1 MTVSTEPVI
10 GYCFTLQSPWA
21 FLGHPQLIDIAR
33 RHGARIDYKPM
44 SLGEV
49 FPASGGLPLAERH
62 LSRQTYRAIELKR
75 WRARRG
81 VTFNAWPK
89 FWPLDVA
96 RPDRVVIALVALG
109 LDPEPFVARAYA
121 GIWQEE
127 RDLADDTTIAAV
139 LAACDYEPASVMAEA
154 GSARTGEAYRA
165 NGNDALA
172 AGVFGSPTY
181 LLRGEPFWG
190 QDRLDFLDEALASG
204 REPLRA

>member
-1 MTVSTEPVI
+1 MPTSPVI

-21 FLGHPQLIDIAR
+21 FLGHLLLLDIAR

-49 FPASGGLPLAERH
+49 FPASGGLALADRH
-62 LSRQTYRAIELKR
+62 PSRQAYRAIELKR

-81 VTFNAWPK
+81 VTFNAWPRY
-89 FWPLDVA
+89 WPLEVA

-109 LDPEPFVARAYA
+109 LDPEPFVGRAFA

-127 RDLADDTTIAAV
+127 RDLADHAV
-139 LAACDYEPASVMAEA
+139 ITDILTACGYDAPTVMAEA

-190 QDRLDFLDEALASG
+190 QDRLEFLDEALASK
-204 REPLRA
+204 REPMRA